1 VITRRTKVQLI
12 VFVVIT
18 LLGCTYVGARYA
30 RLDRVFFDDH
40 YTVVAHYEDSGGI
53 FAGAEVSYR
62 GVTVGEVK
70 ELEVTDGGVDVLLAI
85 DNEWDDI
92 PRDTEAVVGNRSA
105 VGEQYV
111 ELQPRTKEGPYLR
124 DGSEIA
130 REDTRTPI
138 PTAKLLE
145 DISTT
150 TSSVDRTS
158 LQKVVTEMGL
168 AFDGTGD
175 DLGQIIDT
183 SNSFIETAN
192 ENFELTTDLI
202 RDSNTVLR
210 TQLDSASSIRSF
222 TRDLAKFSGTLAA
235 SDKDL
240 RTVIDTGSVSA
251 NELRSFIEENEV
263 DLSSLLNNLVT
274 TGEVVVRHLDGVEQI
289 LVLYPYVVE
298 GGFSV
303 VSYDKDDKSYNAH
316 FGMVLT
322 DHALCHRGYEGTDR
336 REPKDG
342 SNRPL
347 KTGTR
352 CTEPPTQSN
361 ARGAQNAPRAPAGYR
376 APVAG
381 YYDPQTEQFTWAA
394 GLAGRST
401 PDSAARPS
409 EPRAPGEEAWKW
421 LLLQPLVGT
430 TK

>member
-1 VITRRTKVQLI
+1 MITRRTKVQLVI
-12 VFVVIT
+12 FVIIT

-40 YTVVAHYEDSGGI
+40 YTVVAHYQDSGGI

-70 ELEVTDGGVDVLLAI
+70 KLEVTDEGVDVLLAI

-92 PRDTEAVVGNRSA
+92 PSDTEAVVGNRSA

-111 ELQPRTKEGPYLR
+111 ELQPRTADGPFLR

-130 REDTRTPI
+130 REDTTTPI
-138 PTAKLLE
+138 PTSKLLE

-150 TSSVDRTS
+150 TSSVDRES
-158 LQKVVTEMGL
+158 LKKVVTEMGL

-183 SNSFIETAN
+183 SNSFIQTAN
-192 ENFELTTDLI
+192 DNFEMTTDLI
-202 RDSNTVLR
+202 HESNTVLR

-235 SDKDL
+235 SDPDL
-240 RTVIDTGSVSA
+240 RKVIDTGSVSA
-251 NELRSFIEENEV
+251 NELRRFIEDNEV
-263 DLSSLLNNLVT
+263 DLSSLINNLVT
-274 TGEVVVRHLDGVEQI
+274 TGEVVVKHLDGVEQI

-303 VSYDKDDKSYNAH
+303 VSYDKEDKNYNAH
-316 FGMVLT
+316 FGMVMT
-322 DHALCHRGYEGTDR
+322 DHALCHRGYEGTNR
-336 REPKDG
+336 REPDNGETWQMKV
-342 SNRPL
+342 
-347 KTGTR
+347 KTR
-352 CTEPPTQSN
+352 CSEPPSQSN
-361 ARGAQNAPRAPAGYR
+361 ARGSQNAPRAPAGYR

-381 YYDPQTEQFTWAA
+381 YYDPQTQKFTWASGFS
-394 GLAGRST
+394 GLST
-401 PDSAARPS
+401 PDSVAPTSEAR
-409 EPRAPGEEAWKW
+409 AHGEEAWKW

-430 TK
+430 TR